1 MSQPYR
7 RKLKTLVG
15 ASSVISAGNDSQPG
29 LGIARTIALAKI
41 AEREKIT
48 GLFTADLLQADPA
61 GLSGTTGSQ
70 DPLMALAALSQA
82 TSHIG
87 LIATVSTSWLHPYHL
102 ARQVGTLDH
111 LSGGR
116 AGWNAVTSSV
126 GEENFGDSP
135 LPAPQERY
143 ARATEFIEVM
153 NALYDANERE
163 TAQRTA
169 SGGIRIDPAR
179 LHPINYRGDYFQ
191 VAGPLNVPPSPQR
204 RPVQFQAG
212 QSDAGVTLGARYAEV
227 IYTSQP
233 TLVAAQAFVADV
245 HQRAQRFGRQH
256 NLPLIMNFMMF
267 LIARRAGAGILTLLI
282 VSAVVFFITSL
293 LPGDA
298 AQMILGQNATPETVA
313 ALRQQLGLDQ
323 PLLLRYC
330 SWLGGMLHGDFGISF
345 ASHLPVA
352 QLVAQRIPATF
363 ELAAITTLICV
374 PLALMTGIAAAMNRG
389 SLVDR
394 LLVVST
400 MATVAVP
407 EFLVA
412 TVAVLIFAVKLHWV
426 SAMSFGS
433 PDMNLLSY
441 LKSYALPVL
450 TLCCV
455 LVAQMARMTR
465 AAIINQLDSP
475 YLEMARLKGVS
486 PLRAVLR
493 HALPNA
499 VGPIANSI
507 SLSLSYLFGG
517 VIIIETIFS
526 YPGLASALVD
536 AVSNRDLPVVQFCVM
551 LFAACYLILL
561 LAADI
566 LTIAFNPKWRS

>member
-1 MSQPYR
+1 M
-7 RKLKTLVG
+7 
-15 ASSVISAGNDSQPG
+15 N
-29 LGIARTIALAKI
+29 
-41 AEREKIT
+41 
-48 GLFTADLLQADPA
+48 
-61 GLSGTTGSQ
+61 
-70 DPLMALAALSQA
+70 
-82 TSHIG
+82 
-87 LIATVSTSWLHPYHL
+87 
-102 ARQVGTLDH
+102 
-111 LSGGR
+111 
-116 AGWNAVTSSV
+116 
-126 GEENFGDSP
+126 
-135 LPAPQERY
+135 RY
-143 ARATEFIEVM
+143 M
-153 NALYDANERE
+153 L
-163 TAQRTA
+163 
-169 SGGIRIDPAR
+169 
-179 LHPINYRGDYFQ
+179 
-191 VAGPLNVPPSPQR
+191 
-204 RPVQFQAG
+204 
-212 QSDAGVTLGARYAEV
+212 
-227 IYTSQP
+227 
-233 TLVAAQAFVADV
+233 
-245 HQRAQRFGRQH
+245 
-256 NLPLIMNFMMF
+256 F
-267 LIARRAGAGILTLLI
+267 LIARRIGAGILTLLI

-323 PLLLRYC
+323 PLLVRYLH
-330 SWLGGMLHGDFGISF
+330 WLTGMVQGDFGISF
-345 ASHLPVA
+345 ASHLPVS

-363 ELAAITTLICV
+363 ELAGITTLICV
-374 PLALMTGIAAAMNRG
+374 PLALIIGIIAAMNRG
-389 SLVDR
+389 SRLDRALVIG
-394 LLVVST
+394 T

-433 PDMNLLSY
+433 PDSDLLSY
-441 LKSYALPVL
+441 LKAYALPVL

-499 VGPIANSI
+499 VGPIANAI

-526 YPGLASALVD
+526 YPGLASQLVD
-536 AVSNRDLPVVQFCVM
+536 AVSNRDLPVVQLCVM
-551 LFAACYLILL
+551 LFAACYLVLL

-566 LTIAFNPKWRS
+566 LTIAFNPKWRSA

>member
-1 MSQPYR
+1 M
-7 RKLKTLVG
+7 
-15 ASSVISAGNDSQPG
+15 N
-29 LGIARTIALAKI
+29 
-41 AEREKIT
+41 
-48 GLFTADLLQADPA
+48 
-61 GLSGTTGSQ
+61 
-70 DPLMALAALSQA
+70 
-82 TSHIG
+82 
-87 LIATVSTSWLHPYHL
+87 
-102 ARQVGTLDH
+102 
-111 LSGGR
+111 
-116 AGWNAVTSSV
+116 
-126 GEENFGDSP
+126 
-135 LPAPQERY
+135 RY
-143 ARATEFIEVM
+143 
-153 NALYDANERE
+153 
-163 TAQRTA
+163 
-169 SGGIRIDPAR
+169 
-179 LHPINYRGDYFQ
+179 
-191 VAGPLNVPPSPQR
+191 
-204 RPVQFQAG
+204 
-212 QSDAGVTLGARYAEV
+212 
-227 IYTSQP
+227 
-233 TLVAAQAFVADV
+233 
-245 HQRAQRFGRQH
+245 
-256 NLPLIMNFMMF
+256 MMF

-313 ALRQQLGLDQ
+313 ALRAQLGLDQ
-323 PLLLRYC
+323 PLLLRYF
-330 SWLGGMLHGDFGISF
+330 SWLGGMLQGDFGTSF
-345 ASHLPVA
+345 ASHLPVM

-374 PLALMTGIAAAMNRG
+374 PLALLIGITAAMTRG
-389 SLVDR
+389 SMLDRVLVIG
-394 LLVVST
+394 T

-433 PDMNLLSY
+433 PNMDLVSY
-441 LKSYALPVL
+441 LKAYALPVL

-475 YLEMARLKGVS
+475 YLEMALLKGVS

-499 VGPIANSI
+499 VGPIANAI

-526 YPGLASALVD
+526 YPGLASQLVD

-551 LFAACYLILL
+551 LFAGCYLLLLL
-561 LAADI
+561 LADV
-566 LTIAFNPKWRS
+566 LTIAFNPKWRSA

>member
-1 MSQPYR
+1 M
-7 RKLKTLVG
+7 
-15 ASSVISAGNDSQPG
+15 N
-29 LGIARTIALAKI
+29 
-41 AEREKIT
+41 
-48 GLFTADLLQADPA
+48 
-61 GLSGTTGSQ
+61 
-70 DPLMALAALSQA
+70 
-82 TSHIG
+82 
-87 LIATVSTSWLHPYHL
+87 
-102 ARQVGTLDH
+102 
-111 LSGGR
+111 
-116 AGWNAVTSSV
+116 
-126 GEENFGDSP
+126 
-135 LPAPQERY
+135 RY
-143 ARATEFIEVM
+143 
-153 NALYDANERE
+153 
-163 TAQRTA
+163 
-169 SGGIRIDPAR
+169 
-179 LHPINYRGDYFQ
+179 
-191 VAGPLNVPPSPQR
+191 
-204 RPVQFQAG
+204 
-212 QSDAGVTLGARYAEV
+212 
-227 IYTSQP
+227 
-233 TLVAAQAFVADV
+233 
-245 HQRAQRFGRQH
+245 
-256 NLPLIMNFMMF
+256 MMF
-267 LIARRAGAGILTLLI
+267 LIARRVGAGILTLLI

-298 AQMILGQNATPETVA
+298 AQMILGQNATAETVA

-323 PLLLRYC
+323 SLPVRYF
-330 SWLGGMLHGDFGISF
+330 SWLSGMLHGDFGISF
-345 ASHLPVA
+345 ASHLPVV
-352 QLVAQRIPATF
+352 QLVARRIPATF

-374 PLALMTGIAAAMNRG
+374 PLALVSGIAAAMNRG
-389 SLVDR
+389 SLIDR
-394 LLVVST
+394 FLVVST

-433 PDMNLLSY
+433 SDMDLLSY

-455 LVAQMARMTR
+455 LAAQMARMTR
-465 AAIINQLDSP
+465 AAIINQLDSL

-526 YPGLASALVD
+526 YPGLASAMVD

-551 LFAACYLILL
+551 LFAASYLLLL

-566 LTIAFNPKWRS
+566 LTIAFNPKWRN

>member
-1 MSQPYR
+1 M
-7 RKLKTLVG
+7 
-15 ASSVISAGNDSQPG
+15 N
-29 LGIARTIALAKI
+29 
-41 AEREKIT
+41 
-48 GLFTADLLQADPA
+48 
-61 GLSGTTGSQ
+61 
-70 DPLMALAALSQA
+70 
-82 TSHIG
+82 
-87 LIATVSTSWLHPYHL
+87 
-102 ARQVGTLDH
+102 
-111 LSGGR
+111 
-116 AGWNAVTSSV
+116 
-126 GEENFGDSP
+126 
-135 LPAPQERY
+135 RY
-143 ARATEFIEVM
+143 M
-153 NALYDANERE
+153 L
-163 TAQRTA
+163 
-169 SGGIRIDPAR
+169 
-179 LHPINYRGDYFQ
+179 
-191 VAGPLNVPPSPQR
+191 
-204 RPVQFQAG
+204 
-212 QSDAGVTLGARYAEV
+212 
-227 IYTSQP
+227 
-233 TLVAAQAFVADV
+233 
-245 HQRAQRFGRQH
+245 
-256 NLPLIMNFMMF
+256 F
-267 LIARRAGAGILTLLI
+267 LIARRTGAGILTLLI

-313 ALRQQLGLDQ
+313 ALRQQLGLEQ
-323 PLLLRYC
+323 PLLVRYF
-330 SWLGGMLHGDFGISF
+330 SWLGGMLQGDFGISF
-345 ASHLPVA
+345 ASRLPVA
-352 QLVAQRIPATF
+352 QLMAQRIPATF

-374 PLALMTGIAAAMNRG
+374 PLALVIGIAAAMKRG
-389 SLVDR
+389 SLIDR

-400 MATVAVP
+400 MAMVAVP

-433 PDMNLLSY
+433 PDMDLLSY

-486 PLRAVLR
+486 SLRAVLR

-551 LFAACYLILL
+551 LFAACYLLLL

>member
-1 MSQPYR
+1 M
-7 RKLKTLVG
+7 
-15 ASSVISAGNDSQPG
+15 N
-29 LGIARTIALAKI
+29 
-41 AEREKIT
+41 
-48 GLFTADLLQADPA
+48 
-61 GLSGTTGSQ
+61 
-70 DPLMALAALSQA
+70 
-82 TSHIG
+82 
-87 LIATVSTSWLHPYHL
+87 
-102 ARQVGTLDH
+102 
-111 LSGGR
+111 
-116 AGWNAVTSSV
+116 
-126 GEENFGDSP
+126 
-135 LPAPQERY
+135 RY
-143 ARATEFIEVM
+143 M
-153 NALYDANERE
+153 L
-163 TAQRTA
+163 
-169 SGGIRIDPAR
+169 
-179 LHPINYRGDYFQ
+179 
-191 VAGPLNVPPSPQR
+191 
-204 RPVQFQAG
+204 
-212 QSDAGVTLGARYAEV
+212 
-227 IYTSQP
+227 
-233 TLVAAQAFVADV
+233 
-245 HQRAQRFGRQH
+245 
-256 NLPLIMNFMMF
+256 F
-267 LIARRAGAGILTLLI
+267 LIARRIGAGILTLLI

-323 PLLLRYC
+323 PLLMRYFH
-330 SWLGGMLHGDFGISF
+330 WLTGMVQGDFGTSF
-345 ASHLPVA
+345 ASHLPVS

-363 ELAAITTLICV
+363 ELAGITTLICV
-374 PLALMTGIAAAMNRG
+374 PLALIIGIVAAMNRG
-389 SLVDR
+389 SRLDRALVIG
-394 LLVVST
+394 T

-433 PDMNLLSY
+433 PDMDLISY

-475 YLEMARLKGVS
+475 YLEMALLKGVS

-499 VGPIANSI
+499 VGPIANAI

-526 YPGLASALVD
+526 YPGLASQLVD
-536 AVSNRDLPVVQFCVM
+536 AVSNRDLPVVQLCVM
-551 LFAACYLILL
+551 LFAASYLVLL

>member
-1 MSQPYR
+1 M
-7 RKLKTLVG
+7 
-15 ASSVISAGNDSQPG
+15 N
-29 LGIARTIALAKI
+29 
-41 AEREKIT
+41 
-48 GLFTADLLQADPA
+48 
-61 GLSGTTGSQ
+61 
-70 DPLMALAALSQA
+70 
-82 TSHIG
+82 
-87 LIATVSTSWLHPYHL
+87 
-102 ARQVGTLDH
+102 
-111 LSGGR
+111 
-116 AGWNAVTSSV
+116 
-126 GEENFGDSP
+126 
-135 LPAPQERY
+135 RY
-143 ARATEFIEVM
+143 
-153 NALYDANERE
+153 
-163 TAQRTA
+163 
-169 SGGIRIDPAR
+169 
-179 LHPINYRGDYFQ
+179 
-191 VAGPLNVPPSPQR
+191 
-204 RPVQFQAG
+204 
-212 QSDAGVTLGARYAEV
+212 
-227 IYTSQP
+227 
-233 TLVAAQAFVADV
+233 
-245 HQRAQRFGRQH
+245 
-256 NLPLIMNFMMF
+256 MMF

-323 PLLLRYC
+323 PLLARYFN
-330 SWLGGMLHGDFGISF
+330 WLGGMLHGDFGISF
-345 ASHLPVA
+345 ASRLPVA
-352 QLVAQRIPATF
+352 QLMAQRIPATF

-374 PLALMTGIAAAMNRG
+374 PLALVIGITAAMKRG
-389 SLVDR
+389 SLLDR
-394 LLVVST
+394 MLVIST

-412 TVAVLIFAVKLHWV
+412 TVAVLIFAVKLNWV

-433 PDMNLLSY
+433 PNMDLLSY
-441 LKSYALPVL
+441 LRSYALPVL

-455 LVAQMARMTR
+455 LVAQMARMAR

-499 VGPIANSI
+499 VGPIANAI

-551 LFAACYLILL
+551 LFAACYLLLL

-566 LTIAFNPKWRS
+566 LTIAFNPKWRN